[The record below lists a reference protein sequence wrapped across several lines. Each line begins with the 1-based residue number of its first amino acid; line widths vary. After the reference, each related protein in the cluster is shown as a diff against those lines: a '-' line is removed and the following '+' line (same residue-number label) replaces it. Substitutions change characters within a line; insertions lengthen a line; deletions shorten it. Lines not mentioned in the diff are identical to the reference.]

1 MIKMR
6 ASGWAGNVAR
16 MNKKKNVDM
25 GLVWKPK
32 CRDHSE
38 DLTTRRMII
47 LKWILNEVG
56 GQGLALDTDI

>member
-6 ASGWAGNVAR
+6 ASRWAGNVAR
-16 MNKKKNVDM
+16 MNKKKNVNK

-32 CRDHSE
+32 GRDHSE

-47 LKWILNEVG
+47 LKWILN
-56 GQGLALDTDI
+56 